1 LGSNPFYGKVARKY
15 DSFFKTEFGGKVFNL
30 EKELLLKLLKGKEDR
45 KILEVGCGTGIWM
58 KTLIDEGFKEPIGL
72 DISPDMLNV
81 AREKGLKK
89 LIRGDACSLPFK
101 KNSVDVVLF
110 MTSLE
115 FISDRRK
122 AFAEA
127 VKVAR
132 EAVVV
137 GFLNKYSLLSA
148 YRYLKSLFKTTAYR
162 GAYFLS
168 IDEIKDFAK
177 FAREVT
183 GKIVTFDTF
192 YSTLNLSVD
201 GFVNEELERKI
212 GFSLP
217 TGGFGIVRF
226 RVKERNGADKRG
238 YGRRG
243 LKERL

>member
-89 LIRGDACSLPFK
+89 LIRGDACSLPLK

-137 GFLNKYSLLSA
+137 GFLNRYSLLSV
-148 YRYLKSLFKTTAYR
+148 YRYFKSLIKSTTYR
-162 GAYFLS
+162 KANFLS
-168 IDEIKDFAK
+168 LDEVRNFAR

-192 YSTLNLSVD
+192 YTTLNLCVD
-201 GFVNEELERKI
+201 GFLKEEVERRL
-212 GFSLP
+212 GFNLP
-217 TGGFGIVRF
+217 VGGFGIVYL
-226 RVKERNGADKRG
+226 RVKERDGAGKRG
-238 YGRRG
+238 YGRRSS
-243 LKERL
+243 K